1 MTCIS
6 RAVILITKVFD
17 YKKSVAANLHSVQS
31 QKCRI
36 FAVSLNQSLYNLIMT
51 ENNQNIIREFH
62 SILAMK
68 YPYVNHENW
77 LKLQDISIVKNIGK
91 NELIFRAGDYLNYGI
106 FVVEGCLKLFYFDE
120 NGLERISTFTTKHEY
135 IDNWNDIHQN
145 RPLPYSIS
153 ALTPSTIILYP
164 LEKMIEIFKQEA
176 DLLQLCID
184 LSQQIIQKK
193 QEHYTVLTLKT
204 PLERYSYLLKRR
216 KEWISDI
223 SVTNIAQYL
232 HLSRETV
239 SRVRNKIVKG

>member
-1 MTCIS
+1 M
-6 RAVILITKVFD
+6 ILITKVFD

-31 QKCRI
+31 QKSRI
-36 FAVSLNQSLYNLIMT
+36 FDISLNQSLYHLIMT
-51 ENNQNIIREFH
+51 ESNQNIIREFH

-77 LKLQDISIVKNIGK
+77 LKIQDISIVKNIGK
-91 NELIFRAGDYLNYGI
+91 NELIFRTGDYLDYGI
-106 FVVEGCLKLFYFDE
+106 FVVEGCLKLFYLDE
-120 NGLERISTFTTKHEY
+120 SGFERISTFMTKHEY
-135 IDNWNDIHQN
+135 MDNWNDIHQN

-164 LEKMIEIFKQEA
+164 LEKMVEIFKQEA
-176 DLLQLCID
+176 DLLQLCVD

-204 PLERYSYLLKRR
+204 PLERYSYLLKQRN
-216 KEWISDI
+216 EWISDI

>member
-1 MTCIS
+1 MTYIS

-17 YKKSVAANLHSVQS
+17 YKKSFAANLHSVQS

-36 FAVSLNQSLYNLIMT
+36 FDISLNQSLYHLIMT

-68 YPYVNHENW
+68 YTYVNHENW

-120 NGLERISTFTTKHEY
+120 SGLERISTFTTKHEY
-135 IDNWNDIHQN
+135 MDNWNDIHRN

-164 LEKMIEIFKQEA
+164 LEKMVEIFKQEA
-176 DLLQLCID
+176 DLLQLCVD

-204 PLERYSYLLKRR
+204 PLERYAYLLKHRN
-216 KEWISDI
+216 EWISDI